1 MMTAELRCQL
11 YPGQFSNEYAV
22 VVESFSGRGFSL
34 FASREDVQRE
44 REPSLDEPTTGWL
57 KVKLLEQKGN
67 NFLVLLPQTTL
78 ENGSYLAVR
87 HDQLRFEPEVA
98 SV

>member
-1 MMTAELRCQL
+1 MMTAELRCQV
-11 YPGQFSNEYAV
+11 YPGQFSSEFAV
-22 VVESFSGRGFSL
+22 VVESFTGRAFSL
-34 FASREDVQRE
+34 FASREDVQCE

-78 ENGSYLAVR
+78 ENGSYLSVR
-87 HDQLRFEPEVA
+87 HDQLRFEREVV

>member
-1 MMTAELRCQL
+1 MMIAELRCQL
-11 YPGQFSNEYAV
+11 YPGQFSSEYAV
-22 VVESFSGRGFSL
+22 VVESFNGRAFSL
-34 FASREDVQRE
+34 FASREDAQCD

-67 NFLVLLPQTTL
+67 NFLVLLPQSTI

-87 HDQLRFEPEVA
+87 HDQLRLEHEVA

>member
-1 MMTAELRCQL
+1 MMTAELRCQV

-22 VVESFSGRGFSL
+22 VVESFNGRDLSL
-34 FASREDVQRE
+34 FTSREDVQCE
-44 REPSLDEPTTGWL
+44 REPSLDDPSTGWL
-57 KVKLLEQKGN
+57 KVKLLERKGN

-78 ENGSYLAVR
+78 ESGSYLAVR
-87 HDQLRFEPEVA
+87 HDQLRFDHEVA